1 MVTFL
6 PIVLNFVE
14 KQRTA
19 GYGSGKQNVQG
30 GFDHELAI
38 KLCYIGSLHSGAL
51 GNETHIK

>member
-38 KLCYIGSLHSGAL
+38 KLYIL
-51 GNETHIK
+51 GLFIAAH